1 MRSIYAV
8 ACSAMV
14 MLSTFTACD
23 NSNDSF
29 EYSPEQLAY
38 FEKNREY
45 IREKKLEKDENGE
58 LVYHELVKYGDT
70 TLYRIIDRKL
80 DEPKYPTSDKVLEFN
95 LEGHLIDGT
104 NFQKKSVMKYSADQL
119 ILGLRGVILDTSVGD
134 SIEAILPASLG
145 YGYMNNG
152 SIPAGSTLIFKYR
165 VEEVKK

>member
-1 MRSIYAV
+1 
-8 ACSAMV
+8 

-70 TLYRIIDRKL
+70 TLYQIIDRKL

-104 NFQKKSVMKYSADQL
+104 NFQKKSVMKFSADQL

-152 SIPAGSTLIFKYR
+152 SIPAGATLIFKYR

>member
-14 MLSTFTACD
+14 MLSAFTACD

-45 IREKKLEKDENGE
+45 IREKKKEKDANGE
-58 LVYHELVKYGDT
+58 LVYQELVKYGDT
-70 TLYRIIDRKL
+70 TLYRIIDSKGSG
-80 DEPKYPTSDKVLEFN
+80 DYPLGDRVLKFR

-104 NFQKKSVMKYSADQL
+104 NFQKDDTMRFAANNL
-119 ILGLRGVILDTSVGD
+119 IYGLRGVVLETAVGD
-134 SIEAILPASLG
+134 SVEAIMPASLA
-145 YGYMNNG
+145 YGYQDYG
-152 SIPAGSTLIFKYR
+152 SVVAGSTLIFRYR
-165 VEEVKK
+165 AENIQ